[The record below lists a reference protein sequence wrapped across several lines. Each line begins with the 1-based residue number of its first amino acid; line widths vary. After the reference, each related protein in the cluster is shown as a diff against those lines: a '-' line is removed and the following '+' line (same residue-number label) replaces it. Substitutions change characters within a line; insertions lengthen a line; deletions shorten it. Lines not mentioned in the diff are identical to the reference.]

1 MLDPAGTPSVCAS
14 KGLEPYAT
22 TTISSPAHAGRKA
35 RKMSRSERGTP
46 APGAEWWGKRPL
58 ASKVSK
64 GSRYTKW
71 WKRQLHK
78 AERREGR
85 DDL

>member
-1 MLDPAGTPSVCAS
+1 
-14 KGLEPYAT
+14 
-22 TTISSPAHAGRKA
+22 
-35 RKMSRSERGTP
+35 MSRSERGTP